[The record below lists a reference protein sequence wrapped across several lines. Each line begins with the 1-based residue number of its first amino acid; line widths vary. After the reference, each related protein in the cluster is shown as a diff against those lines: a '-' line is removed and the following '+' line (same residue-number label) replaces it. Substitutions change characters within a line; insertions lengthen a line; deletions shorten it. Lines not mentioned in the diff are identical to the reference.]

1 MASFW
6 VGKEDVLGDQL
17 VLRGDEAHHLHKVRR
32 QTVDDL
38 IDVVDGE
45 GNFYRVRLLEIQRDR
60 ALGEIVEHRVEVGE
74 GPIKLI
80 LAPALLKG
88 QRFDFVLEKATE
100 VGVSAIW
107 PLESERG
114 VARTKSEAKMERWH
128 RLVRAAVKQ
137 CGRSRFPV
145 IDQPAQL
152 VAVVERLVAA
162 CDVVFMGALGG
173 QLTEPWYSE
182 KVSPKSSVGLLI
194 GPEGG
199 FSSGEIAFA
208 RERGVSIFGWGER
221 VLRADTASVV
231 LAGLL
236 LHEYGQFISCEKG

>member
-6 VGKEDVLGDQL
+6 VASEDVLGDRL

-38 IDVVDGE
+38 IDVVDGA
-45 GNFYRVRLLEIQRDR
+45 GHFYRVRLLEIQRDQ
-60 ALGEIVEHRVEVGE
+60 ALGEIVEHGVEVGE
-74 GPIKLI
+74 GPIQLV

-88 QRFDFVLEKATE
+88 QRFDVVLEKTTE

-107 PLESERG
+107 PVESERG
-114 VARTKSEAKMERWH
+114 VARTKSASKIERWH

-137 CGRSRFPV
+137 CGRSRFPD
-145 IDQPAQL
+145 IQQPA
-152 VAVVERLVAA
+152 AFAEVVERLVTT
-162 CDVVFMGALGG
+162 CDAVYMGALGG
-173 QLTEPWYSE
+173 EETQLWSNDTISAGA
-182 KVSPKSSVGLLI
+182 SVGLLI

-208 RERGVSIFGWGER
+208 RERGVRVFGWGER

-236 LHEYGQFISCEKG
+236 LREYGQLIRCEKE

>member
-1 MASFW
+1 MASFL
-6 VGKEDVLGDQL
+6 VNSEDVLGGRL
-17 VLRGDEAHHLHKVRR
+17 VLRGDEAHHLQKVRR

-45 GNFYRVRLLEIQRDR
+45 GHFYRVRLLEIQRDR
-60 ALGEIVEHRVEVGE
+60 ALGEIVEHDVEVGE

-88 QRFDFVLEKATE
+88 QRFDFVLEKVTE

-107 PLESERG
+107 PVESERG
-114 VARTKSEAKMERWH
+114 VARAKSEAKIERWH
-128 RLVRAAVKQ
+128 RLARAAVKQ
-137 CGRSRFPV
+137 CGRSRFPD
-145 IDQPAQL
+145 INQPAPL
-152 VAVVERLVAA
+152 AAVVERLVAT
-162 CDVVFMGALGG
+162 CDVVFMGALGDK
-173 QLTEPWYSE
+173 LTEPWHGE

-199 FSSGEIAFA
+199 FSQGEIAFA
-208 RERGVSIFGWGER
+208 RERGVGIFGWGER
-221 VLRADTASVV
+221 VLRSDTASVM

-236 LHEYGQFISCEKG
+236 LREYGQLISCEKG

>member
-6 VGKEDVLGDQL
+6 VDSNDVLGDRL

-45 GNFYRVRLLEIQRDR
+45 GHFYRVRLLEVERDR
-60 ALGEIVEHRVEVGE
+60 AVGEIVEHEVEVGE

-107 PLESERG
+107 PVESERG
-114 VARTKSEAKMERWH
+114 VARTKSEAKIERWH

-137 CGRSRFPV
+137 CGRSRFPD
-145 IDQPAQL
+145 IDHPTPLAS
-152 VAVVERLVAA
+152 VVERLVAT
-162 CDVVFMGALGG
+162 CDVVFMGALGD
-173 QLTEPWYSE
+173 QLTEPWSSE
-182 KVSPKSSVGLLI
+182 KISPSLSVGLLI

-199 FSSGEIAFA
+199 FSLEEVAFA
-208 RERGVSIFGWGER
+208 RERGVSIFSWGAR
-221 VLRADTASVV
+221 VLRADTASV
-231 LAGLL
+231 LLSGLL
-236 LHEYGQFISCEKG
+236 LREYGQLISCEKG

>member
-6 VGKEDVLGDQL
+6 VDREDVLGDRL
-17 VLRGDEAHHLHKVRR
+17 VLRGDEVHHLHKVRR
-32 QTVDDL
+32 QNVDDL

-45 GNFYRVRLLEIQRDR
+45 GHFYRVRMLEIQRDR
-60 ALGEIVEHRVEVGE
+60 ALGEIVEYGVEVGE
-74 GPIKLI
+74 GPINLI

-107 PLESERG
+107 PVQSERG
-114 VARTKSEAKMERWH
+114 VAQTKLEAKMERWH

-137 CGRSRFPV
+137 CGRSRFPD
-145 IDQPAQL
+145 INQPAQL
-152 VAVVERLVAA
+152 VAVVERLVAT
-162 CDVVFMGALGG
+162 CDVVFMGALGDHS
-173 QLTEPWYSE
+173 TEPWSSE
-182 KVSPKSSVGLLI
+182 KVSPHSSVGLLI

-199 FSSGEIAFA
+199 FSPGEIAFA
-208 RERGVSIFGWGER
+208 RGRGVSIFGWGKR

-231 LAGLL
+231 LSGLL
-236 LHEYGQFISCEKG
+236 LREYGQLISCEKG